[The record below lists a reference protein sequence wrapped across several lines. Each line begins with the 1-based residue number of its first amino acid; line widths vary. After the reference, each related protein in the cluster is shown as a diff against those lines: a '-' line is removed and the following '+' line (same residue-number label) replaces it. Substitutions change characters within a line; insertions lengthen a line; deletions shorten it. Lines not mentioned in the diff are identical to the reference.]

1 MNGVQSLKL
10 RRQRKRQGLCPCGR
24 AKDKDQYYCQKCRD
38 YNMAYQQKKGF
49 SCIIGEKISEKVVKI
64 C

>member
-38 YNMAYQQKKGF
+38 YNMAYYIKFKHDNLIQL
-49 SCIIGEKISEKVVKI
+49 IE
-64 C
+64 